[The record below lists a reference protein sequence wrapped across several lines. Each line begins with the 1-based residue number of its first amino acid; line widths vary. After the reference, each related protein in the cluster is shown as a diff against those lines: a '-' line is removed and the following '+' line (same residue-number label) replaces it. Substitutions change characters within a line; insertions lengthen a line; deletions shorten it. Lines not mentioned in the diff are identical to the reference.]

1 MVEWISGWAQGMIVA
16 VIIATIIEMLLPEGN
31 SKKYIKVVVGIY
43 ILFTIVSPVIT
54 KITNKEFKLS
64 DIIDLDEYIEAASS
78 DNTYNEL
85 EKSNN
90 ENIKEVY
97 IASLKSDIEGKIANK
112 GYNADS
118 IEVEVQDNDE
128 YTINSITISV
138 SKLDEKEENNN
149 IEIVNEVEINVS
161 TSTEKSKENEKEELS
176 KKEKEELKEY
186 LSSVYELPEDNII
199 IN

>member
-1 MVEWISGWAQGMIVA
+1 MVEWISGWAQGIIVA
-16 VIIATIIEMLLPEGN
+16 VIIATIIEMLLPEGS

-161 TSTEKSKENEKEELS
+161 TSTEKSKENEKEEVS

>member
-1 MVEWISGWAQGMIVA
+1 MVEWISGWAQGIIVA
-16 VIIATIIEMLLPEGN
+16 VIIATIIEMLLPEGS

-118 IEVEVQDNDE
+118 IEVDVQDNDE